1 MNLKR
6 AIDKMVYSYK
16 NIGFIATNRKI
27 IDKLFNKKEEADK
40 INYDRYVGWQ
50 LKNNLTNEEIEAA
63 RNISFDYSPKIS
75 IVIPLYN
82 TKKEYFEELI
92 NYIRMQTYLNWELCL
107 ADGSENKNPFF
118 EEHSKIDERIKY
130 EFLGENLGIAGNTN
144 EAIKMASGDY
154 IFFMDHDDLIQV
166 TTLTEIVK
174 VLNND
179 KTIDFI
185 YSDEDKMYDDK
196 IRFDPHFKPD
206 FSLETLECTNYIT
219 HIVVASKEL
228 VNKTGFLRSEF
239 DGAQDFDYVLRLT
252 KNAKNIYH
260 IPNILYHWR
269 IAEGSTAKDIELKP
283 YALDAGK
290 NALNRYFKEYYNG
303 DIEALDSVEVPGVYK
318 IKFKVKNNPKVNI
331 IIPNKD
337 NIRVLDRA
345 IKSIEKLTTY
355 KNYKIYIVENN
366 STDEATFEYYKTI
379 KEKYDNIEILYYPE
393 KVFNYS
399 KIINYGVKNS
409 SLDGEFILQLNNDV
423 KLLTPDWLEQMI
435 GLMQKE
441 GVGAVGARLYYE
453 DMTIQH
459 AGIAYGIDGTAGN
472 LFVNLPKGRHAYLG
486 MEAMMRNVSAVTGAC
501 LMTSR
506 KMYEDVGFMNEDL
519 AVAFND
525 VDFCLKIRE
534 KGYRVVY
541 NPWVELIHYESKSR
555 GYEDTEEKKQRFEK
569 EKEIFKSNWKNLLE
583 EDKDPYFNIN
593 FSREFAEFIIKDEKI
608 KWKM

>member
-1 MNLKR
+1 MTFKFS
-6 AIDKMVYSYK
+6 K
-16 NIGFIATNRKI
+16 
-27 IDKLFNKKEEADK
+27 KL
-40 INYDRYVGWQ
+40 YCTG
-50 LKNNLTNEEIEAA
+50 IE
-63 RNISFDYSPKIS
+63 
-75 IVIPLYN
+75 V
-82 TKKEYFEELI
+82 
-92 NYIRMQTYLNWELCL
+92 
-107 ADGSENKNPFF
+107 
-118 EEHSKIDERIKY
+118 
-130 EFLGENLGIAGNTN
+130 
-144 EAIKMASGDY
+144 
-154 IFFMDHDDLIQV
+154 
-166 TTLTEIVK
+166 
-174 VLNND
+174 
-179 KTIDFI
+179 
-185 YSDEDKMYDDK
+185 
-196 IRFDPHFKPD
+196 
-206 FSLETLECTNYIT
+206 
-219 HIVVASKEL
+219 
-228 VNKTGFLRSEF
+228 
-239 DGAQDFDYVLRLT
+239 
-252 KNAKNIYH
+252 NAK
-260 IPNILYHWR
+260 IL
-269 IAEGSTAKDIELKP
+269 
-283 YALDAGK
+283 
-290 NALNRYFKEYYNG
+290 
-303 DIEALDSVEVPGVYK
+303 SVQ
-318 IKFKVKNNPKVNI
+318 
-331 IIPNKD
+331 
-337 NIRVLDRA
+337 
-345 IKSIEKLTTY
+345 
-355 KNYKIYIVENN
+355 
-366 STDEATFEYYKTI
+366 
-379 KEKYDNIEILYYPE
+379 EKYDNIEILYYPE

-459 AGIAYGIDGTAGN
+459 AGIAYGIAGTAGN

-593 FSREFAEFIIKDEKI
+593 FSRDFAEFIIKDEKV
-608 KWKM
+608 